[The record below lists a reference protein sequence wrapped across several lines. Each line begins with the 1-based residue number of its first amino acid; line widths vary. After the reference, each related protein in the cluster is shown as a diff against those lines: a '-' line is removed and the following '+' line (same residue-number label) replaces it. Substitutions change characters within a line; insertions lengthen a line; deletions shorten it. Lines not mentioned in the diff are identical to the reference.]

1 MAEKLEI
8 DNDYLN
14 SLLTGNVETK
24 DGVGSGDINLP
35 DDTDNSIVNEE
46 QEEDKQEEVKDT
58 DSDSSTPKGVK
69 AEKKTETSETK
80 DKNPLEEKGKNA
92 DTNEDLTDEGLE
104 IVQDAIIKL
113 QDKLGIEF
121 TDEQLAFKQA
131 QEIGC
136 TPDIDAWK
144 LVMNSPDGYT
154 SNLRA
159 VGGHIHVGYNNPD
172 DQTSF
177 EIAKAMD
184 LFLGVGSV
192 LLDKDTQRRS
202 LYGKAGAMR
211 LKSFGMEYR
220 TLSNFWIFDDKL
232 ISWVFNNTLKAL
244 EFINVEGIITNPEE
258 IVKCINTC
266 DKELA
271 LEILDDYHI
280 EIPELQESEEQTTV
294 AYAGT
299 N

>member
-1 MAEKLEI
+1 M
-8 DNDYLN
+8 
-14 SLLTGNVETK
+14 
-24 DGVGSGDINLP
+24 
-35 DDTDNSIVNEE
+35 
-46 QEEDKQEEVKDT
+46 
-58 DSDSSTPKGVK
+58 
-69 AEKKTETSETK
+69 
-80 DKNPLEEKGKNA
+80 
-92 DTNEDLTDEGLE
+92 
-104 IVQDAIIKL
+104 
-113 QDKLGIEF
+113 
-121 TDEQLAFKQA
+121 
-131 QEIGC
+131 
-136 TPDIDAWK
+136 
-144 LVMNSPDGYT
+144 
-154 SNLRA
+154 
-159 VGGHIHVGYNNPD
+159 GHIHVGYNNPD
-172 DQTSF
+172 DKTSF

-244 EFINVEGIITNPEE
+244 EFINAEGIITNPED

-271 LEILDDYHI
+271 LEIVDDYHI